1 MVEEDGQTIPEAI
14 NVDSMEAE
22 PVLEAVDADSPDDN
36 VKMKK
41 EDSNDA
47 DDDYDDDDFE
57 PEEEEGQNNAILEIS
72 APHVNT
78 SESNNVLS
86 DYIRDDLINENMFNM
101 TEIKNTLLNALK
113 IEFGKLLTMELS
125 EDQAETLR
133 SNVEQLKNSKLFKL
147 NEKFTL
153 PGKPTLKDEFV
164 VHMLSTEMER
174 LINKKL
180 WKEHLMIDLAGKA
193 LNTIDCSLSIEKRV
207 LNVKS
212 K

>member
-1 MVEEDGQTIPEAI
+1 VNGQTIPEAI
-14 NVDSMEAE
+14 NVDNTGVATAT
-22 PVLEAVDADSPDDN
+22 PLLEVVDADSPNDN

-41 EDSNDA
+41 EDSK
-47 DDDYDDDDFE
+47 
-57 PEEEEGQNNAILEIS
+57 EEEGKKKAIPEIS
-72 APHVNT
+72 ASP
-78 SESNNVLS
+78 ESNNVLS
-86 DYIRDDLINENMFNM
+86 DYIRDHLINENMFNM
-101 TEIKNTLLNALK
+101 TEIKNALLNALK
-113 IEFGKLLTMELS
+113 IEFGKLLTMKLNEK
-125 EDQAETLR
+125 QAETLR

-153 PGKPTLKDEFV
+153 PGEPTLKDEFV
-164 VHMLSTEMER
+164 VHMLSTEMKR

>member
-1 MVEEDGQTIPEAI
+1 MEVNGQTIPEAI
-14 NVDSMEAE
+14 NVDNTGVATAT
-22 PVLEAVDADSPDDN
+22 PLLEVVDADSPNDN

-41 EDSNDA
+41 EDSK
-47 DDDYDDDDFE
+47 
-57 PEEEEGQNNAILEIS
+57 EEEGKKKAIPEIS
-72 APHVNT
+72 ASP
-78 SESNNVLS
+78 ESNNVLS
-86 DYIRDDLINENMFNM
+86 DYIRDYLINENMFNM
-101 TEIKNTLLNALK
+101 TEIKNALLNALK
-113 IEFGKLLTMELS
+113 IEFGKLLTMKLNEK
-125 EDQAETLR
+125 QAETLR

-153 PGKPTLKDEFV
+153 PGEPTLKDEFV
-164 VHMLSTEMER
+164 VHMLSTEMKR

>member
-1 MVEEDGQTIPEAI
+1 MTEVKGYTIPEAMD
-14 NVDSMEAE
+14 VKGTEVAAL
-22 PVLEAVDADSPDDN
+22 PLLEVVGDELHDGN

-41 EDSNDA
+41 EDSK
-47 DDDYDDDDFE
+47 E
-57 PEEEEGQNNAILEIS
+57 KVGQNNAIQNAS
-72 APHVNT
+72 APLQNT

-86 DYIRDDLINENMFNM
+86 DYISNDLINKNMFNI
-101 TEIKNTLLNALK
+101 TEIKNALLNALK

-125 EDQAETLR
+125 KEQAHTLR
-133 SNVEQLKNSKLFKL
+133 SNVEKLKYRELFKL

-153 PGKPTLKDEFV
+153 PDNPTLKDEFV

-174 LINKKL
+174 LSEIKL
-180 WKEHLMIDLAGKA
+180 WKSHLMIDLAGK
-193 LNTIDCSLSIEKRV
+193 LLKNIDCITPIEKRV

>member
-1 MVEEDGQTIPEAI
+1 MEVNGQTIPEAI
-14 NVDSMEAE
+14 NVDSMEVATAE
-22 PVLEAVDADSPDDN
+22 PVLEVVSDDSLNDN
-36 VKMKK
+36 VQKK
-41 EDSNDA
+41 IEDSK
-47 DDDYDDDDFE
+47 
-57 PEEEEGQNNAILEIS
+57 EEEGKKKAIPEIS

-86 DYIRDDLINENMFNM
+86 DYIRDYLINENMFNM
-101 TEIKNTLLNALK
+101 TEIKNALLNALK
-113 IEFGKLLTMELS
+113 IEFGKLLTMKLNEK
-125 EDQAETLR
+125 QGATLR

-153 PGKPTLKDEFV
+153 PGEPTLKDEFV
-164 VHMLSTEMER
+164 VHMLSTEMKR

>member
-1 MVEEDGQTIPEAI
+1 MMEVNGQTIPEAI
-14 NVDSMEAE
+14 NVDSMEVATAE
-22 PVLEAVDADSPDDN
+22 PVLEVVSDDSLNDN
-36 VKMKK
+36 VQKK
-41 EDSNDA
+41 IEDSK
-47 DDDYDDDDFE
+47 
-57 PEEEEGQNNAILEIS
+57 EEEGKKKAIPEIS

-86 DYIRDDLINENMFNM
+86 DYIRDYLINENMFNM
-101 TEIKNTLLNALK
+101 TEIKNALLNALK
-113 IEFGKLLTMELS
+113 IEFGKLLTMKLNEK
-125 EDQAETLR
+125 QGATLR

-153 PGKPTLKDEFV
+153 PGEPTLKDEFV
-164 VHMLSTEMER
+164 VHMLSTEMKR

>member
-1 MVEEDGQTIPEAI
+1 MEVNGQTIPEAI
-14 NVDSMEAE
+14 NVANIEAE
-22 PVLEAVDADSPDDN
+22 PVLEVVSDDSLNDN
-36 VKMKK
+36 VQKK
-41 EDSNDA
+41 IEDSN
-47 DDDYDDDDFE
+47 
-57 PEEEEGQNNAILEIS
+57 EEEGKKKAIPEIS

-86 DYIRDDLINENMFNM
+86 DYIRDYLINENMFNM

-125 EDQAETLR
+125 EEQAKDLR
-133 SNVEQLKNSKLFKL
+133 TNVEQLKNSELFKL

-174 LINKKL
+174 LRKVKL

>member
-1 MVEEDGQTIPEAI
+1 MIEEEIEIPEAI
-14 NVDSMEAE
+14 NVDNTGVATAT
-22 PVLEAVDADSPDDN
+22 PLLEVVDADSPNDN

-41 EDSNDA
+41 EDSK
-47 DDDYDDDDFE
+47 
-57 PEEEEGQNNAILEIS
+57 EEEGKKKAIPEIS
-72 APHVNT
+72 ASP
-78 SESNNVLS
+78 ESNNVLS
-86 DYIRDDLINENMFNM
+86 DYIRDHLINENMFNM
-101 TEIKNTLLNALK
+101 TEIKNALLNALK
-113 IEFGKLLTMELS
+113 IEFGKLLTMKLNEK
-125 EDQAETLR
+125 QAETLR

-153 PGKPTLKDEFV
+153 PGEPTLKDEFV
-164 VHMLSTEMER
+164 VHMLSTEMKR

>member
-22 PVLEAVDADSPDDN
+22 PVLEVVRGDSLNDN
-36 VKMKK
+36 VQKK
-41 EDSNDA
+41 IEDSK
-47 DDDYDDDDFE
+47 
-57 PEEEEGQNNAILEIS
+57 EEEGKKKAIPEIS

-113 IEFGKLLTMELS
+113 IEFGKLLTMKLNEK
-125 EDQAETLR
+125 QAETLR

-153 PGKPTLKDEFV
+153 PGEPTLKDEFV
-164 VHMLSTEMER
+164 VHMLSTEMKR

>member
-1 MVEEDGQTIPEAI
+1 MIKEEIEIPEAI
-14 NVDSMEAE
+14 NVADNNESTKAFSVMDVVSDDS
-22 PVLEAVDADSPDDN
+22 LNDN
-36 VKMKK
+36 VKKK
-41 EDSNDA
+41 NEDSKDADNDSND
-47 DDDYDDDDFE
+47 DFE
-57 PEEEEGQNNAILEIS
+57 SEEEE
-72 APHVNT
+72 PP
-78 SESNNVLS
+78 ESNNVLS
-86 DYIRDDLINENMFNM
+86 DYISNDLINENMFNM
-101 TEIKNTLLNALK
+101 TEIKNALLNALK

-125 EDQAETLR
+125 KDQAAALR
-133 SNVEQLKNSKLFKL
+133 DNIEELKNSKLFKL

-153 PGKPTLKDEFV
+153 PDNPTLKDEFV
-164 VHMLSTEMER
+164 VHMLSTEMKR